1 MLLLLPL
8 ATLLLGGGT
17 VLSAVSSGP
26 PGSDRWLS
34 SLSETDGYWGKFR
47 DGQDAAEQMLY
58 LDGAETALSGIVMVR
73 EILLVHIKPACRSA
87 QEVEN
92 GFGSSKP
99 LLIPAE
105 GWVSRRS
112 LSPTLPLLLYRT
124 C

>member
-47 DGQDAAEQMLY
+47 DVGSPDAP
-58 LDGAETALSGIVMVR
+58 S
-73 EILLVHIKPACRSA
+73 HPPCRSSSIGR
-87 QEVEN
+87 VERR
-92 GFGSSKP
+92 
-99 LLIPAE
+99 LLFIFP
-105 GWVSRRS
+105 
-112 LSPTLPLLLYRT
+112 
-124 C
+124 